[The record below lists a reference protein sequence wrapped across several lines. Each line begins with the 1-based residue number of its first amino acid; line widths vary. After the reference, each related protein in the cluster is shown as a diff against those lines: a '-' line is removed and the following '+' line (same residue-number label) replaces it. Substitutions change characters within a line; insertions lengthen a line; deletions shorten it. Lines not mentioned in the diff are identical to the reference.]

1 MELLITGATILT
13 CDPSEPDAFT
23 GDLRVVDGRI
33 AGIVARGDGTGGDP
47 VRSDEGDRPG
57 SPAATVVD
65 GTGCIVLPGLI
76 DAHQHMWEAFAPIM
90 HPDTGMGPYFAE
102 WIPKHAPA
110 VTPDSL
116 FETTSGALRRA
127 IASGTTLTFDWCH
140 ATNTLQHAEAALA
153 AAAESGSRY
162 IFGYGPPVALG
173 YYGSDRPHPAELE
186 VFAARFDGRQGSRI
200 WGAAALRGPDLSPPG
215 VWRDDIERARAAGLP
230 MSMHVSTRRNGP
242 GSITAL
248 HEAGLLGPDMQFV
261 HATDASD
268 AELRLAAQADARFV
282 VPAIAELITGA
293 GDPPLRRMAAQ
304 GIPYALGIDTA
315 LASPPDMFSQMR
327 AAALLV
333 REAPWVDGAPPP
345 GSAYRRILAA
355 ATLDAARAAWIDD
368 VTGSLAPGKS
378 ADLVVL
384 RPLSAPTTVEEAYAQ
399 VVWSGDAARI
409 ESVLIEGR
417 EMLPNARR

>member
-1 MELLITGATILT
+1 MELVIRGATILS
-13 CDPSEPDAFT
+13 CDPAQPDVFEGELLVAE
-23 GDLRVVDGRI
+23 GRIARISAERIDAPGAIVVDGAGRI
-33 AGIVARGDGTGGDP
+33 VF
-47 VRSDEGDRPG
+47 
-57 SPAATVVD
+57 
-65 GTGCIVLPGLI
+65 PGLI

-116 FETTSGALRRA
+116 FETTSTALKRA

-153 AAAESGSRY
+153 AADDSGSRY
-162 IFGYGPPVALG
+162 VFGYGPPVALG
-173 YYGSDRPHPAELE
+173 YYGSDRPHPAEFE
-186 VFAARFDGRQGSRI
+186 TFATQLAAQRGSRVR
-200 WGAAALRGPDLSPPG
+200 GAAALRGPDLSPPA
-215 VWRDDIERARAAGLP
+215 VWRGDIERARAVGLP

-248 HEAGLLGPDMQFV
+248 HEAGLLGPDLQFV

-268 AELRLAAQADARFV
+268 AELLLAAQADARFV

-293 GDPPLRRMAAQ
+293 GEPPLRRMAAHE
-304 GIPYALGIDTA
+304 IPYALGIDTA

-333 REAPWVDGAPPP
+333 REALWVEGAPPP
-345 GSAYRRILAA
+345 GSAYRQILAA
-355 ATLDAARAAWIDD
+355 ATLQAARAAWIDD
-368 VTGSLAPGKS
+368 VTGSLATGKS
-378 ADLVVL
+378 ADLVML
-384 RPLSAPTTVEEAYAQ
+384 RPLSAPSTVEEAYAQ
-399 VVWSGDAARI
+399 VVWSGDASRI

-417 EMLPNARR
+417 EMLRPEF